1 MFIKKKIIEKDEK
14 EKNLRKSLNLGHTFA
29 HAYEASLGYS
39 KKLNHGEAVIFGLM
53 NAVNFSKEKKIISNL
68 NSELINN
75 HIKKIKIK
83 NKYQDL
89 FNRRKITSI
98 LNFMKS
104 DKKNKSDS
112 INLILIRNFGR
123 LNLNYQAKYDELN
136 KFLLKELNKA
146 YL

>member
-1 MFIKKKIIEKDEK
+1 
-14 EKNLRKSLNLGHTFA
+14 
-29 HAYEASLGYS
+29 
-39 KKLNHGEAVIFGLM
+39 M

-75 HIKKIKIK
+75 HIKKIEIK

-112 INLILIRNFGR
+112 INLILIKNFGI
-123 LNLNYQAKYDELN
+123 LNLNYQAKSSELN

>member
-1 MFIKKKIIEKDEK
+1 
-14 EKNLRKSLNLGHTFA
+14 
-29 HAYEASLGYS
+29 
-39 KKLNHGEAVIFGLM
+39 M

-75 HIKKIKIK
+75 HIKKIEIK
-83 NKYQDL
+83 NKYKDL
-89 FNRRKITSI
+89 CNKRKITSI

-112 INLILIRNFGR
+112 INLILIRNFGK
-123 LNLNYQAKYDELN
+123 LKLNYQAKSGELN

>member
-1 MFIKKKIIEKDEK
+1 
-14 EKNLRKSLNLGHTFA
+14 
-29 HAYEASLGYS
+29 
-39 KKLNHGEAVIFGLM
+39 M
-53 NAVNFSKEKKIISNL
+53 NAVNFSKEKKIISDP

-75 HIKKIKIK
+75 HIKKIEIK
-83 NKYQDL
+83 NKYKDL
-89 FNRRKITSI
+89 FNKMKITSI

-123 LNLNYQAKYDELN
+123 LNLNYQAKSGELK

>member
-1 MFIKKKIIEKDEK
+1 
-14 EKNLRKSLNLGHTFA
+14 
-29 HAYEASLGYS
+29 
-39 KKLNHGEAVIFGLM
+39 M

-68 NSELINN
+68 NSELINK
-75 HIKKIKIK
+75 HIKKIEIK

-89 FNRRKITSI
+89 FNKKKITSI

-112 INLILIRNFGR
+112 INLILIRNFGK
-123 LNLNYQAKYDELN
+123 LNLNYQAKSGELN

>member
-1 MFIKKKIIEKDEK
+1 
-14 EKNLRKSLNLGHTFA
+14 
-29 HAYEASLGYS
+29 
-39 KKLNHGEAVIFGLM
+39 M
-53 NAVNFSKEKKIISNL
+53 NAINFSKEKKIISDS

-75 HIKKIKIK
+75 HIKRVEIK
-83 NKYQDL
+83 NKYIDL
-89 FNRRKITSI
+89 FNKKKITSI

-112 INLILIRNFGR
+112 INLILIRNFGK
-123 LNLNYQAKYDELN
+123 LNLNYQAKSGELS

>member
-1 MFIKKKIIEKDEK
+1 
-14 EKNLRKSLNLGHTFA
+14 
-29 HAYEASLGYS
+29 
-39 KKLNHGEAVIFGLM
+39 M
-53 NAVNFSKEKKIISNL
+53 NAVNFSKEKKIISYS

-75 HIKKIKIK
+75 HIKKIEIK
-83 NKYQDL
+83 NKYKDL
-89 FNRRKITSI
+89 FNKMKITSI

-112 INLILIRNFGR
+112 INLILIRNFGK
-123 LNLNYQAKYDELN
+123 LNLNYQAKSGELN